1 MKKRTILV
9 ISTAALLIL
18 SLGIFKACSNKEAK
32 VTLETTKV
40 RKGSISTEVTATG
53 TIEAL
58 KTVEV
63 GTQVSGKINKIYV
76 DFNSHVKA
84 GQLLAELD
92 RKPLIT
98 ALDVAGASLDNAKA
112 ELTYQTAN
120 YNRMKALNDKKLV
133 AESDY
138 DLALYNYE
146 QAKTA
151 VKSAQSNYDK
161 AKINLDY
168 AYIYSPINGVVLNR
182 AVDEGQTVAASFNT
196 PTLFTIANDLTQMQV
211 EASVDE
217 ADIGQVKLNQRV
229 EFNVDAYPDENFDGV
244 VTQIRLQPVVTSNVV
259 TYTVIVQ
266 AANPDKKLMP
276 GMTATITIIVAEAK
290 NACLIPSKVL
300 RFKPDSSLIAS
311 YFKSVNEKPE
321 ISKRNASKHNYQ
333 GEKFSE
339 NSEMNNGDI
348 NRNVVWVKSGNEIH
362 PVHIET
368 GINNEI
374 NVQVL
379 KGLKEGDEV
388 VTAIDAPALTG
399 SNQSNLARS
408 PFMPRRPSENRKKK

>member
-1 MKKRTILV
+1 MKKGTIIGIFIVVLLV
-9 ISTAALLIL
+9 ITVGL
-18 SLGIFKACSNKEAK
+18 FKACSNKEAK
-32 VTLETTKV
+32 VTVETTKV
-40 RKGSISTEVTATG
+40 RKGAISTEVTATG
-53 TIEAL
+53 TIEAV

-92 RKPLIT
+92 RKPLLT

-151 VKSAQSNYDK
+151 LKSAQSNYDK

-168 AYIYSPINGVVLNR
+168 AYIYSPIDGIVLNR

-229 EFNVDAYPDENFDGV
+229 EFNVDAYPDDNFDGV
-244 VTQIRLQPVVTSNVV
+244 VTQIRFQPVVTSNVV

-266 AANPDKKLMP
+266 ASNPDKKLMP
-276 GMTATITIIVAEAK
+276 GMTANITIIVAEAK
-290 NACLIPSKVL
+290 DACLIPSKVL
-300 RFKPDSSLIAS
+300 RFKPDSTLLAE
-311 YFKSVNEKPE
+311 YFRSVNEKPDTSRR
-321 ISKRNASKHNYQ
+321 SKRGQYNPGK
-333 GEKFSE
+333 KFNGSHV
-339 NSEMNNGDI
+339 MNNQES
-348 NRNVVWVKSGNEIH
+348 NRSTVWIKSGNDIH
-362 PVHIET
+362 PVHIVT

-374 NVQVL
+374 DVQVVS
-379 KGLKEGDEV
+379 GLKEGEDV
-388 VTAIDAPALTG
+388 VTAINTPASENNPSG
-399 SNQSNLARS
+399 LAQS
-408 PFMPRRPSENRKKK
+408 PFMPRRPSSNRKRN

>member
-1 MKKRTILV
+1 MKKRTIIV
-9 ISTAALLIL
+9 ISTASVLIL
-18 SLGIFKACSNKEAK
+18 SLGIFKACSNKEQK
-32 VTLETTKV
+32 ITVETTKV
-40 RKGSISTEVTATG
+40 RKGAINTEVTATG

-63 GTQVSGKINKIYV
+63 GTQVSGIINKIYV

-98 ALDVAGASLDNAKA
+98 VMEVASASLDNAKA

-120 YNRMKALNDKKLV
+120 YNRMKALIDKKLV

-151 VKSAQSNYDK
+151 MKTAQSNYDK

-168 AYIYSPINGVVLNR
+168 AYIHSPIDGLVLNR

-196 PTLFTIANDLTQMQV
+196 PTLFTIANDLTRMQV

-217 ADIGQVKLNQRV
+217 ADIGQIKLNQRV

-266 AANPDKKLMP
+266 ASNPDKKLMP
-276 GMTATITIIVAEAK
+276 GMTANITVIIAEAK
-290 NACLIPSKVL
+290 DACLIPSKVL
-300 RFKPDSSLIAS
+300 RFKPDSAIVLA
-311 YFKSVNEKPE
+311 YNKSVIEKPE
-321 ISKRNASKHNYQ
+321 LRGSNTTTQNLQ
-333 GEKFSE
+333 GRKS
-339 NSEMNNGDI
+339 SEMPDSNYNNV
-348 NRNVVWVKSGNEIH
+348 NRSVVWVKTGNGIH
-362 PVHIET
+362 PVSIKT
-368 GINNEI
+368 GIDNEI
-374 NVQVL
+374 DVQVL
-379 KGLKEGDEV
+379 SGLKEGEEV
-388 VTAIDAPALTG
+388 VTAISAPTLPVT
-399 SNQSNLARS
+399 SQKSVTSS
-408 PFMPRRPSENRKKK
+408 PFMPKRPGQNRKSK